1 MFRRICGNILVFVG
15 PKAFPKFGLRCRN
28 LGILMFRGSCG
39 NISVLVG
46 PKAFPKFG
54 LFRLNSRIL
63 RGLFGSSWGLLRDSG
78 GDSWAALKRLLG
90 PQGLGSGISILVNLK
105 DFLLRNQEF
114 PSVRSLGALVGA
126 SDIKC

>member
-1 MFRRICGNILVFVG
+1 MILNRSLIWKSPIPVLVG

-90 PQGLGSGISILVNLK
+90 PQGLGPGISILVDLK
-105 DFLLRNQEF
+105 RFLVEKSGI
-114 PSVRSLGALVGA
+114 P
-126 SDIKC
+126 KC